1 MVFYQVKSIRKGEII
16 MSELS
21 FPKRP
26 YRTRGG
32 VHAPHHKNTAHT
44 PSVEM
49 PVPKLVALPMT
60 QHIGAPSVPLVK
72 VGDVVDVGQC
82 IARSEAFVSAP
93 IHASV
98 SGTVKKI
105 DKITM
110 PGGDKVDAIFIESD
124 GEQRIS
130 PDVKPPVVESAAD
143 LVAAV
148 RDSGLV
154 GLGGAGFPT
163 AVKLSIPPDKHVDTM
178 IINVAECEPYIT
190 SDHREALENGWDII
204 CGIITVKE
212 FLNIH
217 RVIVGIENNKPDAIK
232 ALREIVDN
240 SLDAEDEIRVLP
252 LKASYPQGAE
262 KILIKACTG
271 RDVPMGGLPSDA
283 GCIVMNVGSI
293 AFISRYLKTGMPLVS
308 RRLTVDGSAIK
319 NPMNVIVPI
328 GTPIKEVIDFTG
340 GYKEEPKK
348 LLMGGPMMGTSLPTD
363 DLYVLKQNNA
373 ILAFAEKEAHL
384 AEPSAC
390 IRCGKCLSACPMR
403 LQPVELSNASDRKD
417 LDALKHFNAMN
428 CMECG
433 CCSFTCPAKRHLVQN
448 IRMGKALLM
457 KAKREEAAKAKEAK
471 K

>member
-1 MVFYQVKSIRKGEII
+1 MRLHGIKVQHK
-16 MSELS
+16 
-21 FPKRP
+21 
-26 YRTRGG
+26 
-32 VHAPHHKNTAHT
+32 KNTADSA
-44 PSVEM
+44 PVRL
-49 PVPKLVALPMT
+49 PVPDEVCIPMSM
-60 QHIGAPSVPLVK
+60 HIGKPAKVVVKREDEVK
-72 VGDVVDVGQC
+72 VGQVIGERDG
-82 IARSEAFVSAP
+82 FVSAP

-98 SGTVKKI
+98 SGKVKKI
-105 DKITM
+105 DKLTM
-110 PGGDKVDAIFIESD
+110 PSGDKVDAIFIESD
-124 GEQRIS
+124 GEQRVS
-130 PDVKPPVVESAAD
+130 PEVKPPHVESLSD
-143 LVAAV
+143 LITAV
-148 RDSGLV
+148 RESGLV

-163 AVKLSIPPDKHVDTM
+163 AVKLNIPSDKHVDTM
-178 IINVAECEPYIT
+178 IINTAECEPYIT
-190 SDHREALENGWDII
+190 SDHREVLENSWDII
-204 CGIITVKE
+204 SGIMTVKE
-212 FLNIH
+212 FLGIH
-217 RVIVGIENNKPDAIK
+217 RVIIGIEVNKPDAIK
-232 ALREIVDN
+232 ALREIADSSIDEN
-240 SLDAEDEIRVLP
+240 DEIRVLP

-283 GCIVMNVGSI
+283 GCLVMNVGSI

-340 GYKEEPKK
+340 GDKEEPKK
-348 LLMGGPMMGTSLPTD
+348 LIMGGPMMGIALPSD
-363 DLYVLKQNNA
+363 DLYILKQNNA
-373 ILAFAEKEAHL
+373 ILAFAEKEARL

-417 LDALKHFNAMN
+417 VDALKKFNAMN

-448 IRMGKALLM
+448 IRMGKALLN
-457 KAKREEAAKAKEAK
+457 KAKREAISKAKEAK

>member
-1 MVFYQVKSIRKGEII
+1 

-26 YRTRGG
+26 YRTHGG
-32 VHAPHHKNTAHT
+32 VHAPHNKNTAHKQ
-44 PSVEM
+44 SVEI
-49 PVPKLVALPMT
+49 PTPAIVALPMT
-60 QHIGAPSVPLVK
+60 QHIGAPCAPLVK
-72 VGDVVDVGQC
+72 VGDTVDVGQC
-82 IARSEAFVSAP
+82 IARSDAFVSAP

-98 SGTVKKI
+98 SGKVKKI

-110 PGGDKVDAIFIESD
+110 PSGDRVDAIFIESD
-124 GEQRIS
+124 GEQRVS
-130 PDVKPPVVESAAD
+130 PEVRPPHVES
-143 LVAAV
+143 LSELITAV
-148 RDSGLV
+148 RESGLV

-163 AVKLSIPPDKHVDTM
+163 AVKLNIPSDKHVDTM
-178 IINVAECEPYIT
+178 IINTAECEPYIT
-190 SDHREALENGWDII
+190 SDHREVLENSWDII
-204 CGIITVKE
+204 SGIMTVKE

-217 RVIVGIENNKPDAIK
+217 RVIIGIEDNKPDAIK
-232 ALREIVDN
+232 ALREIAD
-240 SLDAEDEIRVLP
+240 SSIDIGDEIRVLP

-283 GCIVMNVGSI
+283 GCLVMNVGSI

-340 GYKEEPKK
+340 GYRETPKK
-348 LLMGGPMMGTSLPTD
+348 LIMGGPMMGVSLPSD

-373 ILAFAEKEAHL
+373 ILAFGEKEARL

-390 IRCGKCLSACPMR
+390 IRCGKCLSACPLS
-403 LQPVELSNASDRKD
+403 LQPVELSNAADRKD
-417 LDALKHFNAMN
+417 LDALKKFNAMN

-448 IRMGKALLM
+448 IRMGKALLN
-457 KAKREEAAKAKEAK
+457 KAKREEIAGSKEAK